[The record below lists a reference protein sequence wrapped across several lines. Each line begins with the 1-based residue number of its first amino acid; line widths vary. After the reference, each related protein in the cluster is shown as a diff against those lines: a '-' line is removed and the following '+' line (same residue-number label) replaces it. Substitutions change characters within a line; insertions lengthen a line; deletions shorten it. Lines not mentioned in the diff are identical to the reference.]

1 MSGTELIA
9 LRTLP
14 AHIAPVEYAVAAER
28 YLASANLSQAS
39 RRIYR
44 ISLTSWCWP
53 LVGQSAPAGRLRR
66 GAVPPVVPLA
76 VLDDPGTGARLAAAL
91 AERASQSD
99 ARTVNRELSA
109 LRSAVGWWQDQGW
122 ISADP
127 TAGLR
132 HAWPAIRAL
141 PALTSEQL
149 NALWRS
155 NALLREHAFWRLL
168 YDSAAPAQAVLGLDA
183 TDLDLDRRRVKVA
196 GPQAAVRWSAGTS
209 DLLGWLLACRQPR
222 ARVPDRPP
230 RARPGRPA
238 RHLPADRPRA
248 DVLPAGGRDLH
259 RAHRRARPGWAG
271 LDAAPIAQHV
281 EPRCAAG
288 ADRVRGQAAAP
299 ACRPRSG
306 TEPGSWREVGWWI
319 NGREPGG
326 RAMAFVQVIEFKAGN
341 VDALRRA
348 GDEWEHA
355 TEGKRTARRQVLG
368 RDRDDPDRY
377 YMMVFFDSYESAM
390 VNSELPETQA
400 IAKTFAEMTDT
411 PPVFHDL
418 EIVDD
423 RS

>member
-132 HAWPAIRAL
+132 HAWPAVRAL

-149 NALWRS
+149 DALWRS

-209 DLLGWLLACRQPR
+209 DLLGWLLAGRSHGPVFLTGRRAPVQAGPRDICPLTGR
-222 ARVPDRPP
+222 ARMSYR
-230 RARPGRPA
+230 RAAEIFTAHTAALDPAGRGWTLHQL
-238 RHLPADRPRA
+238 RSTSSRA
-248 DVLPAGGRDLH
+248 ALPAG
-259 RAHRRARPGWAG
+259 
-271 LDAAPIAQHV
+271 
-281 EPRCAAG
+281 
-288 ADRVRGQAAAP
+288 
-299 ACRPRSG
+299 
-306 TEPGSWREVGWWI
+306 
-319 NGREPGG
+319 
-326 RAMAFVQVIEFKAGN
+326 
-341 VDALRRA
+341 
-348 GDEWEHA
+348 
-355 TEGKRTARRQVLG
+355 
-368 RDRDDPDRY
+368 
-377 YMMVFFDSYESAM
+377 
-390 VNSELPETQA
+390 
-400 IAKTFAEMTDT
+400 
-411 PPVFHDL
+411 
-418 EIVDD
+418 
-423 RS
+423 